1 MTGEVDIYT
10 TEVSA
15 FFFFGDGGG
24 GGVTFMYMVFNSLS
38 LHKSRKS
45 NLNMKWNLFI
55 LSEVERI
62 PFQKEEEEE
71 VKEHF
76 GIVS

>member
-1 MTGEVDIYT
+1 MTGEVNIYT
-10 TEVSA
+10 IEVSA

-24 GGVTFMYMVFNSLS
+24 GGVNFTYMVFNSLS
-38 LHKSRKS
+38 LHKSRKV
-45 NLNMKWNLFI
+45 NLNEKQKLFI

-71 VKEHF
+71 KKKKDEK
-76 GIVS
+76 